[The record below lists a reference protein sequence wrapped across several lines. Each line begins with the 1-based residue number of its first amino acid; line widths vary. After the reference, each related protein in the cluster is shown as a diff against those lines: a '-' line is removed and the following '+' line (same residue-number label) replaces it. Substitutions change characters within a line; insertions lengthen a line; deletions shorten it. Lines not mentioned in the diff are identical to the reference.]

1 MIMANQV
8 KNFSLELSDA
18 AMSSKI
24 ADFTRGNLRV
34 GTVDVSVTAQEAAR
48 LSEEEGYE
56 VLIVRGSDSPMAV
69 FFPGYLRDL
78 LPNHP
83 VGQDAG
89 MKTDMLLSE
98 IIKRID
104 AAGIDFHSEQV
115 NYYPSLRMCPEGHI
129 TSDDPCPRHAKSTT
143 PYP

>member
-1 MIMANQV
+1 MQMPNQV
-8 KNFSLELSDA
+8 QNFSLNLSDA
-18 AMSSKI
+18 AVRSKI

-34 GTVDVSVTAQEAAR
+34 GTVDVSVSAQEAAR
-48 LSEEEGYE
+48 LSEKEGYE
-56 VLIVRGSDSPMAV
+56 VLIVRGGDSPMAV

-78 LPNHP
+78 LPSHP

-89 MKTDMLLSE
+89 MEGDMLLSE
-98 IIKRID
+98 IIERID

-129 TSDDPCPRHAKSTT
+129 TSDDPCPRHAKSTA